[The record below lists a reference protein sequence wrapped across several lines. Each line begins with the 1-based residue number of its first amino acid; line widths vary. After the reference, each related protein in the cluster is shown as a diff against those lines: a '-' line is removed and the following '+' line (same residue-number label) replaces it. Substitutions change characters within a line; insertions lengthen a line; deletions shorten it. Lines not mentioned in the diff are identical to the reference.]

1 MKMLACRFA
10 MFGVTLVC
18 AVLVL
23 TGCHTVSTRLV
34 PYVGAPKYPPSDPAR
49 VEILQKE
56 PTRAHEKL
64 GEVVASPEDGTS
76 AQKIEDKLRR
86 EAAKLG
92 ADAAVLVHDKMQVV
106 GTRVWGPYWAPE
118 ATAVS
123 ERVIVVVA
131 IKYK

>member
-1 MKMLACRFA
+1 MKNPACRFVLLA
-10 MFGVTLVC
+10 AAAGLALLV
-18 AVLVL
+18 A

-34 PYVGAPKYPPSDPAR
+34 PYLGMSKYPPSDPAK
-49 VEILQKE
+49 VEILQKD
-56 PTRAHEKL
+56 PTRPHERL
-64 GEVVASPEDGTS
+64 GEVVASPDEGTP

-92 ADAAVLVHDKMQVV
+92 ADAAVLVHDKLQVV
-106 GTRVWGPYWAPE
+106 GTRVWGPYWSPE

-123 ERVIVVVA
+123 ERVIVVIA

>member
-1 MKMLACRFA
+1 MKKPACRLVMFA
-10 MFGVTLVC
+10 VILVC
-18 AVLVL
+18 AALAM

-34 PYVGAPKYPPSDPAR
+34 PYVGAPKYSPSDPAR

-56 PTRAHEKL
+56 PTRPHEKL
-64 GEVVASPEDGTS
+64 GEVVASPEDGTPV
-76 AQKIEDKLRR
+76 QKIEDTLRR

>member
-1 MKMLACRFA
+1 MKKPACRCAFLA
-10 MFGVTLVC
+10 LIVVC
-18 AVLVL
+18 AALVV

-56 PTRAHEKL
+56 PTRPHDKL
-64 GEVVASPEDGTS
+64 GEVVASPEDGTP